1 MEDEVT
7 RDEKT
12 DEKTA
17 GSVVDDLNHTVLHNE
32 ALDIENMSVD
42 TETQNESLVLETQNS
57 THSMSLPPSTDVPKI
72 MPSFGKKSLVRKGTP
87 LQRKKGK
94 ADISLCDNIQP
105 SDNNAVTMEGDKETK
120 VMKGDGGDSHQANEK
135 TKLVFTAPKKC
146 LNTTEESLRNENEKT
161 EKSSDKLQNHNERIQ
176 LKEEKDKMKEQKRAE
191 RERQKEEKR
200 LSMEK
205 KKAEREQKNMEK
217 QLKKMEREKQ
227 KSLKT
232 RKASGKRKPEELTD
246 VIQKVPDE
254 LRNEHKEDVD
264 QEVPKVG
271 SGHKEIEIEEKEM
284 EEKVMEEKVM
294 EMEEKEL
301 EEKEMEEKE
310 MEMEKEK
317 KMEEK
322 EIEKEEKVVEMEEK
336 KTEEKEME
344 EKEMEE
350 KEMKEKEM
358 EEKEIEKDQSVA
370 EEVFED
376 KSNGENH
383 LHENEETETHC
394 KVQKVIKKFSAPV
407 KKSSMKLNKVT
418 KNNIAETKKMA
429 SVARS
434 TPKKHTKPA
443 LKKPIPPTA
452 TWVQCD
458 RPDCHK
464 WRILKGVIDPSEV
477 PDKWY
482 CNMNTGLY
490 YVLGYNC
497 VYSIVCSHSPC
508 PQNYDVLT
516 LM

>member
-1 MEDEVT
+1 MNDSLCMEDEIT
-7 RDEKT
+7 RDT

-17 GSVVDDLNHTVLHNE
+17 GSVVDDLDHTVLHHE
-32 ALDIENMSVD
+32 ALDIENKSVD
-42 TETQNESLVLETQNS
+42 TETQNESLVLEVENS

-105 SDNNAVTMEGDKETK
+105 SDNNPVTMERDKESK
-120 VMKGDGGDSHQANEK
+120 VMKGDSGESHQANEE
-135 TKLVFTAPKKC
+135 TKVVFTAPKKC

-161 EKSSDKLQNHNERIQ
+161 KKSSDKLQNHSERIQ
-176 LKEEKDKMKEQKRAE
+176 LKEEKDKMKEQKQAE

-232 RKASGKRKPEELTD
+232 RKASGKRKPEDYKELTD

-254 LRNEHKEDVD
+254 WRNEHKEDVD
-264 QEVPKVG
+264 QEVPKEVG

-284 EEKVMEEKVM
+284 EEKVMEM
-294 EMEEKEL
+294 

-310 MEMEKEK
+310 MEEKVME
-317 KMEEK
+317 MEEK
-322 EIEKEEKVVEMEEK
+322 EMEMEMEEKEMEKEEKVIEMEEK
-336 KTEEKEME
+336 EMEMEEKEME

-350 KEMKEKEM
+350 KE
-358 EEKEIEKDQSVA
+358 IEKDQRVA
-370 EEVFED
+370 EEVFEGKQD
-376 KSNGENH
+376 KANGGNH
-383 LHENEETETHC
+383 LQENEETETHC
-394 KVQKVIKKFSAPV
+394 KVQKVSKKFSAPV

-418 KNNIAETKKMA
+418 KNNIAEAKKMA
-429 SVARS
+429 SVARRS
-434 TPKKHTKPA
+434 AAKKHTKPA

-458 RPDCHK
+458 HPDCHK
-464 WRILKGVIDPSEV
+464 WRMLKGVIDPSEV

-482 CNMNTGLY
+482 CNLNTGLY

-497 VYSIVCSHSPC
+497 VYIIV
-508 PQNYDVLT
+508 
-516 LM
+516 